1 MNGYDSW
8 LTHNPADDGSE
19 QDVEMYYECDNT
31 WAVVKDDI
39 KGDWTE
45 CDFADYID
53 LPDTWV
59 SYSGVASGDLT
70 CPKCG
75 AVESFEFEVPV
86 PEDDREWDD

>member
-19 QDVEMYYECDNT
+19 QDVEMYYECDNE
-31 WAVVKDDI
+31 WRSNDYE
-39 KGDWTE
+39 DWTR
-45 CDFADYID
+45 CDFADYIE

-59 SYSGVASGDLT
+59 SANGVASGELT

-75 AVESFEFEVPV
+75 AVEQFEFEVPV
-86 PEDDREWDD
+86 PEDDRNWE

>member
-19 QDVEMYYECDNT
+19 QDVELYYECDNE
-31 WAVVKDDI
+31 WLADEADP
-39 KGDWTE
+39 KGDWIR
-45 CDFADYID
+45 CDFADTIE

-59 SYSGVASGDLT
+59 SYSGVASGELT

-75 AVESFEFEVPV
+75 YVQQFEFEVPSG
-86 PEDDREWDD
+86 DDYDY